1 MSEDAVGDR
10 LSDWRVGGMKVLEC
24 LLCADV
30 NKADCDVLPW
40 PLLISIVH
48 IVSKQ
53 LLNSWVRSF
62 YERSPK
68 LEVTSECF
76 KKHCE

>member
-30 NKADCDVLPW
+30 NKAGYDLLSW

-48 IVSKQ
+48 IVS
-53 LLNSWVRSF
+53 
-62 YERSPK
+62 
-68 LEVTSECF
+68 
-76 KKHCE
+76 